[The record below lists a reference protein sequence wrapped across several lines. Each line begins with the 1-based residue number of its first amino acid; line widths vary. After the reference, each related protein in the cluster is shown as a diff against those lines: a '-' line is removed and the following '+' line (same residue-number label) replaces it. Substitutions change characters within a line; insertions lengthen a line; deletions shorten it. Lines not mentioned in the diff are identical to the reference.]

1 MTYPLNP
8 KQLQFFLT
16 APAPCPYLPD
26 REETK
31 LFTYLAKSDG
41 RELND
46 MLTSIGFRRA
56 QNISYRPACASCNAC
71 KSCRIVT
78 ADYQPSRSQKRI
90 TRKNQ
95 NLIRSVKPAIADEE
109 HYALI
114 SKYLCARHISGGME
128 GMDEDDFAELI
139 EETSVATEL
148 VDYRNEQDELIAS
161 ALIDQL
167 SDGASMVYSFFNP
180 EFAGRSLGKFMIIDH
195 INRAKSSKQ
204 PYLYLGFWVQKS
216 QKMNYKDQF
225 TPLQILQGNNWE
237 TLGDQHYEED

>member
-1 MTYPLNP
+1 MTYPLNS

-56 QNISYRPACASCNAC
+56 QNISYRPACQSCDAC
-71 KSCRIVT
+71 KSCRVIVN
-78 ADYQPSRSQKRI
+78 DYQPSRSQRRI
-90 TRKNQ
+90 ANKNQ
-95 NLIRSVKPAIADEE
+95 DLTRHVTPSIADEE

-114 SKYLCARHISGGME
+114 SKYLCARHSSGGME
-128 GMDEDDFAELI
+128 GMDENDFAELI

-148 VDYRNEQDELIAS
+148 VDYRDSDGKLLAS

-167 SDGASMVYSFFNP
+167 SDGPSMVYSFFNP
-180 EFAGRSLGKFMIIDH
+180 NLANRSLGIFMIIDH
-195 INRAKSSKQ
+195 INRAKSSKLA
-204 PYLYLGFWVQKS
+204 YLYLGFWIQKS
-216 QKMNYKDQF
+216 QKMNYKNRF

-237 TLGDQHYEED
+237 ILGETS

>member
-46 MLTSIGFRRA
+46 MLTSVGFRRA
-56 QNISYRPACASCNAC
+56 QNISYRPACASCDAC
-71 KSCRIVT
+71 KSCRVIVS
-78 ADYQPSRSQKRI
+78 DYQPSRSQRRI
-90 TRKNQ
+90 VRKNQ
-95 NLIRSVKPAIADEE
+95 DLIRSVIPPVSDQE

-114 SKYLCARHISGGME
+114 SKYLCARHSSGGME
-128 GMDEDDFAELI
+128 GMDENDFAELI

-148 VDYRNEQDELIAS
+148 VDYRDCDGKLLAS
-161 ALIDQL
+161 VLIDQL
-167 SDGASMVYSFFNP
+167 GDGPSMVYSFFNP
-180 EFAGRSLGKFMIIDH
+180 DFAKRSLGMFMIIDH
-195 INRAKSSKQ
+195 INRAKLSKQ
-204 PYLYLGFWVQKS
+204 PYLYLGFWIQKS
-216 QKMNYKDQF
+216 QKMNYKNQF
-225 TPLQILQGNNWE
+225 SPLQILQRNNWE
-237 TLGDQHYEED
+237 ILGEIS